1 MEAFKC
7 LLDEIDTAFRLGDYA
22 DGLHGLDVI
31 EQSIEA
37 LAQEPDALLRLSRGL
52 GALRVLHGKHEREG
66 RTALAADAARWIAE
80 VEQRVAEL
88 AQLAETGLQRRE
100 RLVQ

>member
-31 EQSIEA
+31 EQNIGA
-37 LAQEPDALLRLSRGL
+37 LARESDAMLRLSRGL
-52 GALRVLHGKHEREG
+52 GALRVLHGQHEREG

-80 VEQRVAEL
+80 VEQRISEL
-88 AQLAETGLQRRE
+88 ARQAEAEMRR
-100 RLVQ
+100 RGWTN